1 MTRTFA
7 LVACALVYIGVHQ
20 ASAADLPSPDITP
33 GVVREGMTTEQ
44 VCGTKW
50 GQDARAVTLTMKRH
64 VATAY
69 GFTPDQCPSGRV
81 EYDHLI
87 SRELAGADD
96 ERNLWPECYEIDAHN
111 AEWGAHKKDR
121 LENRLHREVCAG
133 RLDLGEAQRSIAR
146 DWIALYRQY
155 FGTP

>member
-1 MTRTFA
+1 MIRTFA
-7 LVACALVYIGVHQ
+7 VLAVSLVVQSWTAL
-20 ASAADLPSPDITP
+20 AADLPNPDLTP

-44 VCGTKW
+44 VCATKW

-64 VATAY
+64 VAAAY
-69 GFTPDQCPSGRV
+69 GFAPDQCPSGKV

-96 ERNLWPECYEIDAHN
+96 ERNLWPQCYEVDAHN

-133 RLDLGEAQRSIAR
+133 RLDLGEAQRAIST
-146 DWIALYRQY
+146 DWIGTYRQY
-155 FGTP
+155 FGEP